1 MELSNDLCNFKWAT
15 SSHLPEILSFL
26 YENFDKEET
35 MLTSLRDNNT
45 LTAEDEKSMRMD
57 HERLIR
63 AIFAFSPCLIAV
75 EKSLKKII
83 GVNLMIVSRNSKF
96 DDKADGVSAAFANNP
111 PTTKL
116 MKQYFNYLSV
126 ISEKADLFDK
136 FPNARVAVEFY
147 AVAIDKNYR
156 RRGLSKALMA
166 AGISFAKD
174 TVQDAG
180 FIFGV
185 YTSLYSKKAAETLG
199 LKSVMDVD
207 LLTYKDADGQP
218 IFQDTPPHNIVSV
231 MVLQLA

>member
-1 MELSNDLCNFKWAT
+1 MEPSNDLCTFEWAT
-15 SSHLPEILSFL
+15 SSHLPEILLFL

-45 LTAEDEKSMRMD
+45 LTAEDEESMRID

-96 DDKADGVSAAFANNP
+96 DDKADGVSAAFTNNP
-111 PTTKL
+111 PTTRL

-136 FPNARVAVEFY
+136 FPNARAAVEFY

-199 LKSVMDVD
+199 LRSVMDVD

>member
-1 MELSNDLCNFKWAT
+1 MEPSNDLCTFEWAT
-15 SSHLPEILSFL
+15 SSDLPEILSFL

-45 LTAEDEKSMRMD
+45 LTAEDEESMRID

-96 DDKADGVSAAFANNP
+96 DDKADGVSAAFTNNP
-111 PTTKL
+111 PTTRL

-136 FPNARVAVEFY
+136 FPNARAAVEFY

-199 LKSVMDVD
+199 LRSVMDVD